1 VGDEAWDTFQVS
13 YNEFRSTIWEVCTG
27 KNQFGTRMT
36 CRGTHQGIWA
46 AHMGKACRGM
56 PWAAHGLSWHTPR
69 HAVASLGAPWA
80 GHGTHQGMPWQPM
93 AHTEAWHG
101 LPWAPHGQAMAH
113 TKAFFEAILGVWTR
127 YFAHMLRKIIPSS
140 LPSFTFFGK
149 N

>member
-1 VGDEAWDTFQVS
+1 MRDEAWDTFQVS
-13 YNEFRSTIWEVCTG
+13 CNEFRSTICKVCTG

-36 CRGTHQGIWA
+36 CRGTHQG
-46 AHMGKACRGM
+46 M
-56 PWAAHGLSWHTPR
+56 PWAAHGLPWHTPR
-69 HAVASLGAPWA
+69 HVMAAHGWPWHTSLLLALATHGLAMAHTKACLGTPWP
-80 GHGTHQGMPWQPM
+80 GRGTHQGMPW
-93 AHTEAWHG
+93 
-101 LPWAPHGQAMAH
+101 QAMAH